1 MGWYAV
7 FVRPLPVRPFEPD
20 ALELVL
26 DLVRCGAAET
36 RQDLVR
42 VSGLGRAVVVDRVDR
57 LIAHGLLTEE
67 GLGPSTG
74 GRPSRRIAFRSDAGM
89 LLIAVLGT
97 TSFGVGLADLAG
109 SLRIAHHEP
118 LDDPNDPERT
128 LDRLEELFDWLMDEG
143 HARGRLWGM
152 TIGLPGPVEAPA
164 RRLVGTA
171 RPRVSPAWDVY
182 PIQTRLAARYGAPA
196 WLENDVHLMALG
208 ELRTG
213 IGPDTAD
220 LLFVNVGSAV
230 GAGLCVAGQLHRGAQ
245 GSAGAIGHARVAEPT
260 DVVCRCGKVGCLDA
274 LAGGAAIAR
283 AGARLAESGLSR
295 ALSEVLANAGSIVAA
310 DVAIA
315 AAQGDHACVELLQGA
330 GSLIGIAAAGL
341 VDSFN
346 PEVLVLGGPV
356 VQAGDLFLASVRE
369 AVYGHSYPLATRDLR
384 IVRSVMGQS
393 AGLVGGAHAIVERVF
408 APEVLRSWLEAGS
421 PLGHPE
427 IAATLVAN
435 RSQAGTKRH
444 DAASS
449 GPGQPSSAN
458 PGSPVVA
465 ANEMI

>member
-1 MGWYAV
+1 M
-7 FVRPLPVRPFEPD
+7 
-20 ALELVL
+20 L
-26 DLVRCGAAET
+26 DLVRSGAAET

-57 LIAHGLLTEE
+57 LIAHGLLTES

-74 GRPSRRIAFRSDAGM
+74 GRPSRRIAFRSDAGL
-89 LLIAVLGT
+89 LLIAALGT
-97 TSFGVGLADLAG
+97 TSVGVGLADLAG

-118 LDDPNDPERT
+118 LDDPSDPERT
-128 LDRLEELFDWLMDEG
+128 IGRLEELFDWLMDEG
-143 HARGRLWGM
+143 HARGRLWGV

-171 RPRVSPAWDVY
+171 RPRVSPAWDAY
-182 PIQTRLAARYGAPA
+182 PIQARLAARYSAPT

-208 ELRTG
+208 ELRAG
-213 IGPDTAD
+213 IGPGTSD

-245 GSAGAIGHARVAEPT
+245 GSAGAIGHTRVAEPT
-260 DVVCRCGKVGCLDA
+260 DIVCRCGKVGCLEA

-283 AGARLAESGLSR
+283 AGTMLAESGASR
-295 ALSEVLANAGSIVAA
+295 QLQEVLANAGSIAAA

-315 AAQGDHACVELLQGA
+315 AAQGDHASVELLQRA
-330 GSLIGIAAAGL
+330 GSLIGITAAGL

-393 AGLVGGAHAIVERVF
+393 AGLVGGAHAVVERVF
-408 APEVLRSWLEAGS
+408 APDVLRLWLEAGS

-427 IAATLVAN
+427 IAAALVAS
-435 RSQAGTKRH
+435 RSHGTTRRRDPASGDRQLPSSS
-444 DAASS
+444 DAAS
-449 GPGQPSSAN
+449 
-458 PGSPVVA
+458 PVVLSTEA
-465 ANEMI
+465 V